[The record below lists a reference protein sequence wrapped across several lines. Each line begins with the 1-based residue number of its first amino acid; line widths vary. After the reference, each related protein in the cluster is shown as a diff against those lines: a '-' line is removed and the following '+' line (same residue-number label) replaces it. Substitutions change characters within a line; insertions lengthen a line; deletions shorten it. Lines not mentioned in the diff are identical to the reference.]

1 MITNNFKK
9 AFDKRHGKEHDEFC
23 QAKGRKVDQLIV
35 KLHDKDKLAFALS

>member
-23 QAKGRKVDQLIV
+23 QAKGGKVDQLIV